1 MIFVAPSAMF
11 AFIRWQAN
19 DFGTVLLRIDILRA
33 CGAGEPCAAIPGVHL
48 GGEILLRLSG
58 WNRVQRVLALIDAVE
73 QSGVEAANVAPTYG
87 QHAHNRF
94 LYGEQP
100 RPYGRDQHR
109 AWLLRR
115 RMIAS

>member
-1 MIFVAPSAMF
+1 MF